1 MNPGQV
7 DHFAGQQ
14 SKAAGELARSDD
26 IDGATI
32 ALTTC
37 TSQVRGRASP
47 SCHNKFLPCN
57 LPVLFGESG
66 KISGRNS
73 VSGGKVITGIEARG
87 AHLELSHPSRGETR
101 DYRLLF
107 LSCPYMSSRL

>member
-1 MNPGQV
+1 M

-32 ALTTC
+32 ASTTC
-37 TSQVRGRASP
+37 TSQVHGRASQ
-47 SCHNKFLPCN
+47 SCHNKFLPRK
-57 LPVLFGESG
+57 LAVLFGESG

-73 VSGGKVITGIEARG
+73 VSEKVVTGIEAG
-87 AHLELSHPSRGETR
+87 APTLQ
-101 DYRLLF
+101 
-107 LSCPYMSSRL
+107 